1 MKIGSFTVDAVRDG
15 AFVCPVEFE
24 YPSMP
29 AERWEPWR
37 HLLADGDKVVN
48 ELGGFLVRG
57 GGTVALV
64 DSGFG
69 PAEVPDWKSGQ
80 LLDSL
85 GELGV
90 SPDDVTDVI
99 YTHLHFDHI
108 GWASVGGEVTFPNA
122 VYHCEE
128 TEWPHFVLHYEPRP
142 EELTF
147 PEEMLPVNKLAPVAD
162 RMQMWSGAAEIVP
175 GITALPMPGHSPGH
189 CAIRVLSGGRE
200 LVLAGDI
207 SHHQAELIE
216 PDWEGVADV
225 DPERARQAREE
236 LKAYLADHDIPF
248 FGAHYRDFELARIVR
263 IETGYAW
270 EPLGVSAAG

>member
-1 MKIGSFTVDAVRDG
+1 MNFGSFTVDAVRDG

-24 YPSMP
+24 YPSMA

-57 GGTVALV
+57 GSTVALV
-64 DSGFG
+64 DTGFG
-69 PAEVPDWKSGQ
+69 PAQVPDWTSGQ
-80 LLDSL
+80 LLESL
-85 GELGV
+85 RELGV
-90 SPDDVTDVI
+90 EPEDVTDVI

-108 GWASVGGEVTFPNA
+108 GWASVAGEVTFPNA

-128 TEWPHFVLHYEPRP
+128 QDWPYFVVDYDPRP

-147 PEEMLPVNKLAPVAD
+147 PSEMLPANKLAPVAD
-162 RMQMWSGAAEIVP
+162 RIKMWSGSAELAP
-175 GITALPMPGHSPGH
+175 GIEAMPMRGHTPGH
-189 CAIRVLSGGRE
+189 CVIRLLSDGSE

-216 PDWEGVADV
+216 PDWEGVGDV
-225 DPERARQAREE
+225 DPDQARRSREE
-236 LKAYLADHDIPF
+236 LKAYLADNEIPF
-248 FGAHYRDFELARIVR
+248 FGAHYLGFELARIVR
-263 IETGYAW
+263 NDTGYAW